1 MSVEP
6 TPNQS
11 LVGAQPGG
19 SQCDQYISGRQ
30 NAITQSGPATVNNFY
45 QNLPAYR
52 LDSDT
57 LIRAQQQFAALPLD
71 TIPAVTTSLPDGSH
85 MPLSRNP
92 FFVGRMAKLLALSTM
107 FKGVDAKRRLIKL
120 ALWLFLDHEAL

>member
-1 MSVEP
+1 MSLEP

-19 SQCDQYISGRQ
+19 SQYDQYISGRQ

-45 QNLPAYR
+45 QNLPAYP

-71 TIPAVTTSLPDGSH
+71 TIPSVTPTLPHSSH
-85 MPLSRNP
+85 IPLISNP
-92 FFVGRMAKLLALSTM
+92 FFVC
-107 FKGVDAKRRLIKL
+107 RLVK
-120 ALWLFLDHEAL
+120 